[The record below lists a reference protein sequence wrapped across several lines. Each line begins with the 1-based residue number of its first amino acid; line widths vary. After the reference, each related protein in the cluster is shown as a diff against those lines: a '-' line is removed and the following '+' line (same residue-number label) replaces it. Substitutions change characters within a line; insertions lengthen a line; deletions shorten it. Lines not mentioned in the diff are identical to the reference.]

1 MVENQEKKLRHLSE
15 LKENLKKYDYPVN
28 INTNGTKK
36 APEIPQNELR
46 KPKELQTGE
55 VLPFISTFNP
65 KNPPAYYTIKNS
77 V

>member
-1 MVENQEKKLRHLSE
+1 MVENQERKLRHLSE
-15 LKENLKKYDYPVN
+15 LKENSKKYTVN
-28 INTNGTKK
+28 INKNGTKK

-46 KPKELQTGE
+46 KPKELQAGE

-65 KNPPAYYTIKNS
+65 KIPPAYYTIKNS

>member
-1 MVENQEKKLRHLSE
+1 MVENQEKKLRHLLE

-55 VLPFISTFNP
+55 V
-65 KNPPAYYTIKNS
+65 
-77 V
+77 